1 MRLITADGVPAS
13 PARVHEPT
21 EPPVRVGL
29 VQHAWDQDRE
39 RLRATL
45 LDGIRTAAGAG
56 ARVVFLPELTLSRY
70 PADTLP
76 SGRPDATAESLQDG
90 PTMAFARAAAADTGV
105 HVHASLFE
113 RSPGPDGS
121 DDGLGYNTAVLVAPD
136 GALVGRTRKTHI
148 PVTAG
153 YHEDR
158 YFRAGPPEDAYPV
171 HDCRRRRRGCAS
183 ACRPAGTS
191 GSPRSRAPTASRRA
205 GAGVPDRDRV
215 RARPPGLRHP
225 AAVGAHDRRRTP
237 SPAALFVV
245 APNRYGTEG
254 LITFYGSSF
263 VADPYGRVLVR
274 APRDEAAALVADLDL
289 AQRETGSTSS
299 RSSPPGDRTPT
310 PRSPRRCGP
319 STAGRAE
326 PMAGSGLADAPEWAP
341 HERTWMA
348 WPSSGYTLGDTE
360 DGRRHRPG
368 TWAAVAVAVAR
379 FEPVTR
385 RRDPG
390 SRRRRPQ
397 LAG

>member
-1 MRLITADGVPAS
+1 MRLLTADGVPAS

-29 VQHAWDQDRE
+29 VQHAWDEDGE

-76 SGRPDATAESLQDG
+76 SGRADATAESLEDG

-136 GALVGRTRKTHI
+136 GTLVGRTRKTHI

-153 YHEDR
+153 YYEDR

-171 HDCRRRRRGCAS
+171 HDV
-183 ACRPAGTS
+183 PALGMRLGLPTCWDEWF
-191 GSPRSRAPTASRRA
+191 PEVARAYSLGGAQVLAYPTAIGSE
-205 GAGVPDRDRV
+205 PD
-215 RARPPGLRHP
+215 HP
-225 AAVGAHDRRRTP
+225 DFDTQPLWEHTIVGHAIA
-237 SPAALFVV
+237 SGLFVV
-245 APNRYGTEG
+245 APNRFGTEG

-263 VADPYGRVLVR
+263 IADPYGRVLVR

-289 AQRETGSTSS
+289 AQR
-299 RSSPPGDRTPT
+299 RDWLDLFPF
-310 PRSPRRCGP
+310 
-319 STAGRAE
+319 
-326 PMAGSGLADAPEWAP
+326 LA
-341 HERTWMA
+341 
-348 WPSSGYTLGDTE
+348 
-360 DGRRHRPG
+360 
-368 TWAAVAVAVAR
+368 
-379 FEPVTR
+379 TR
-385 RRDPG
+385 RPDSYAALAAPVRPEH
-390 SRRRRPQ
+390 RRE
-397 LAG
+397 G